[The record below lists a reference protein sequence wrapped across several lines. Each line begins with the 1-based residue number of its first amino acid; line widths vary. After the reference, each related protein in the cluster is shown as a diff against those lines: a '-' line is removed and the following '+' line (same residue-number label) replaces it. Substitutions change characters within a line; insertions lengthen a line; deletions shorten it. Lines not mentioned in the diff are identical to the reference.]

1 MVSLTE
7 TDAGG
12 LNVRYSV
19 KRGASQSY
27 TTQPLLLLIVD
38 RKYQKPVT
46 LEAVTKQHRST
57 IL

>member
-19 KRGASQSY
+19 KRGVRQSY

-38 RKYQKPVT
+38 RKYKKPVT

>member
-19 KRGASQSY
+19 IRGARQSY